1 MSMIGNYLRLPE
13 AELQRVLQAP
23 ASITKL
29 LYPEDDSELPPDRHL
44 DTDKSWHLTHFLLT
58 GEAWGGAEPFVNAVL
73 GGTEIGTED
82 VGYGPARYLTPAQVG
97 AVASALEGLSPNELW
112 ERFDRQQVQEAEIY
126 PSGWEGNDTER
137 DYILEYFSDLKDHFA
152 DAARD
157 RDAMVLYIN

>member
-23 ASITKL
+23 ESITEL
-29 LYPEDDSELPPDRHL
+29 LYPEDDSDHPPDRHL

-58 GEAWGGAEPFVNAVL
+58 GEAWGGAEPLANAVL

-82 VGYGPARYLTPAQVG
+82 VGYGPARYLTPAQVD
-97 AVASALEGLSPNELW
+97 AVASALAHISPDDLW
-112 ERFDRQQVQEAEIY
+112 SRFDPQQVRDAEIY

-137 DYILEYFSDLKDHFA
+137 DYIFDYFVDLKTHFA
-152 DAARD
+152 DAAENNE
-157 RDAMVLYIN
+157 AMILYIN